1 MIILLESNDIIS
13 LVEMLRRHIIQLSSA
28 DDPCVAACLPACPT
42 APPRLPGRFVVVVHA
57 NKIIFLFGCRA
68 SRCHT
73 PFWFFSA
80 AASVTPAEPEENK
93 GSRKTELS
101 TALYSMASS

>member
-28 DDPCVAACLPACPT
+28 DDPCVAAYPT
-42 APPRLPGRFVVVVHA
+42 RLPGRFVVVVHA

-93 GSRKTELS
+93 GSRKIELS
-101 TALYSMASS
+101 TAL